1 MSDRIGEPRWVSPQ
15 RLRDALPMAGAIA
28 ALEAAFADV
37 LPTAPQR
44 LGVTHDGAQ
53 LLVKPA
59 AGDAGFGTKLV
70 TIQPANPARGLP
82 LIGGIYVL
90 FAPDTLEPVALLD
103 GAELTRIRT
112 AAVSALATRHL
123 ARRDARVLLVFGS
136 GVQARAHVEAI
147 CAVRAIE
154 QVILVGQTPARVD
167 EAVAELR
174 EWGLD
179 VRAGVPADV
188 ARADIVC
195 TCTTA
200 STPVFAGEQLAA
212 GAHVNAIGAYQPH
225 NREIDAATL
234 RRARVV
240 VEDRQ
245 AVLAEAGD
253 LLIPIGEGAYREE
266 EIAGEL
272 CEVVRGLQV
281 RQAASDVT
289 VFKSV
294 GVGFEDLVVARA
306 AIEVL

>member
-1 MSDRIGEPRWVSPQ
+1 MSDRTGGPLWVSPQ

-28 ALEAAFADV
+28 ALEAAFAEA
-37 LPTAPQR
+37 LPAAPQR
-44 LGVTHDGAQ
+44 IGVTHDGAQ
-53 LLVKPA
+53 LLLKPA
-59 AGDAGFGTKLV
+59 AGAAGFGAKLV

-82 LIGGIYVL
+82 LIGGVYVL

-112 AAVSALATRHL
+112 AAVSALATQHL
-123 ARRDARVLLVFGS
+123 ARQDARVLLVFGS

-154 QVILVGQTPARVD
+154 QVILVGQTPARVE

-174 EWGLD
+174 GWDLD
-179 VRAGVPADV
+179 VRSGAPADV
-188 ARADIVC
+188 ARADVVC

-200 STPVFAGEQLAA
+200 STPVFAGERLAA

-225 NREIDAATL
+225 TREIDAATL

-253 LLIPIGEGAYREE
+253 LLIPIGEGAYREQ

-281 RQAASDVT
+281 RRAASDVT